1 MISLRTGVDLNSF
14 PYNIWRK
21 LSKECLI
28 DDKAEM
34 FRLGNPQGEYGLR
47 NAISSYL
54 HQARGIHCHPDQI
67 IIGAGSDYLLML
79 LTTVI
84 GNGHKVALENP
95 TYGQAYRLFE
105 RLSYK
110 VCTVDMDQSG
120 MRIDELEKS
129 GADIAFVM
137 PSHQYPLGV
146 LCRYKEEW
154 NF

>member
-1 MISLRTGVDLNSF
+1 
-14 PYNIWRK
+14 
-21 LSKECLI
+21 
-28 DDKAEM
+28 M

-129 GADIAFVM
+129 GMCYADTKKNGTFEMGRWGGRQI
-137 PSHQYPLGV
+137 Y
-146 LCRYKEEW
+146 Y
-154 NF
+154 